1 MSRLDW
7 TAGQRAAIDGIRQ
20 HLTAGVPTSP
30 YVLKGYAGTGK
41 TTLVSEAI
49 SDMKAVL
56 VLAPTHKA
64 ASVLR
69 AKLPR
74 AGVGA
79 MTVATIHKA
88 LGYTA
93 ILNEETGE
101 ERFVRGGSN
110 LFPQL
115 AERQRSGARVA
126 VIVDEISMVGGDLW
140 AQLREEL
147 ERHELRAVLQGDP
160 LQLPPIGERISPA
173 FAAGD
178 GMELTEVVRSGGC
191 LTRAV
196 LGVRVRIEDKAPPI
210 IRDAAQD
217 DEGEVCVYG
226 TREAAHE
233 AWLERLVAGDDIVVV
248 GWTNEAI
255 DHTNAVARARI
266 VGANTDPFVVG
277 EWLVL
282 KQGHRVEWEEQ
293 TDWGTVITKSQML
306 HNGDR
311 VQVLDTNIIVD
322 EHGFECWQLKVRRPG
337 SDAVIVRALDDR
349 QKRMVDLVCKKMF
362 DDADRFDIGDSRRR
376 NILQHRLNIKRS
388 YISARPQYACT
399 VHTSQGSTWEQ
410 VVVLS
415 DLLRNRKH
423 RERNQLLYVAYSR
436 ASRALHVR
444 AA

>member
-1 MSRLDW
+1 MSSMDW
-7 TAGQRAAIDGIRQ
+7 TTGQRAAIDGIRQ
-20 HLTAGVPTSP
+20 HLIEGRPERP

-49 SDMKAVL
+49 CDMRAVL

-69 AKLPR
+69 QKLPR
-74 AGVGA
+74 VSGW
-79 MTVATIHKA
+79 MSIATIHKA
-88 LGYTA
+88 LGYTT

-101 ERFVRGGSN
+101 ERFVRGGSA

-115 AERQRSGARVA
+115 AERQNAGERVA

-147 ERHELRAVLQGDP
+147 ERHGLRAVLQGDP
-160 LQLPPIGERISPA
+160 LQLPPVRETISPT
-173 FAAGD
+173 FEAGD
-178 GMELTEVVRSGGC
+178 GVELTEVVRSGGC

-196 LGVRVRIEDKAPPI
+196 LGVRQRIADRQAPV
-210 IRDAAQD
+210 IREAAKD
-217 DEGEVCVYG
+217 HEGQVCIYG
-226 TREAAHE
+226 TREAAQE
-233 AWLERLVAGDDIVVV
+233 AWLERLVAGEDIVVV

-255 DHTNAVARARI
+255 DHTNAVARATI
-266 VGANTDPFVVG
+266 VGANTDPFVPG

-282 KQGHRVEWEEQ
+282 QQGHRVEWEEQ
-293 TDWGTVITKSQML
+293 TDWGTILIKSQML

-311 VQVLDTNIIVD
+311 LLVLDAQVIVD
-322 EHGFECWQLKVRRPG
+322 DHGFECWQLKVRRPG
-337 SDAVIVRALDDR
+337 SEALHVRALDASQR
-349 QKRMVDLVCKKMF
+349 RMVEIVCKRMF
-362 DDADRFDIGDSRRR
+362 DDADRYDVGDTRRR
-376 NILQHRLNIKRS
+376 AILQHRLDIRRS
-388 YISARPQYACT
+388 YINARPQYACT
-399 VHTSQGSTWEQ
+399 VHKSQGSTWDQ

-415 DLLRNRKH
+415 DLLRNRKF

-436 ASRALHVR
+436 ASKGLHVR